1 MDIVTTLLGLAC
13 ISYAA
18 WALNKS
24 AIHYKMSWKKPMVAH
39 PRAENPALY
48 WFFLIMWAAIGLG
61 ILVAVVFG

>member
-48 WFFLIMWAAIGLG
+48 WFFLIM
-61 ILVAVVFG
+61 